1 MIFNMIIWKSPLH
14 VCHTKVYYCYGGG
27 GKDCGGGGGWII
39 FWTLLLLLKR
49 LENLNTADED
59 EIEEAELLTSVAF
72 FSFKFL
78 ITSFKYLFSVSNFLD
93 L

>member
-1 MIFNMIIWKSPLH
+1 M
-14 VCHTKVYYCYGGG
+14 
-27 GKDCGGGGGWII
+27 
-39 FWTLLLLLKR
+39 LLKR

-59 EIEEAELLTSVAF
+59 DKEEAELLTSVAF

-93 L
+93 LDYRIDFFFFIKMNYKFKKKRENFHVSINS